1 MNLLNQLIVLM
12 SIVLIAWLAFKIGY
26 NRGADDILQ
35 ESRQIH
41 ESIIEHNTVIESP
54 GCDQISIFLESEFDP
69 TRENRIE

>member
-1 MNLLNQLIVLM
+1 M

-41 ESIIEHNTVIESP
+41 ESIIEHNTVTEYP
-54 GCDQISIFLESEFDP
+54 GRDQIHIYSAAEFDP